1 MASGEFEELAVP
13 LFGSLYSTAR
23 WLTGN
28 REEAEDLVQE
38 TYAKAL
44 RGFASYQQGTNFRAW
59 IFRILRN
66 TFLTSRSGLATS
78 REYLAEDG
86 DIENVSASAVT
97 TVTPESLALVHADQK
112 ALEAALFRLPT
123 PLREVIVLCHL
134 EEMSYRE
141 IAETLAL
148 PQGTV
153 MSRLFRA
160 RRLLRKLL
168 SEPQLQEGHG
178 HGV

>member
-1 MASGEFEELAVP
+1 MDSGDFEELAVP
-13 LFGSLYSTAR
+13 LFDSLYSTAR

-38 TYAKAL
+38 AYAKAL

-66 TFLTSRSGLATS
+66 TFFTSRAGLA
-78 REYLAEDG
+78 AAAQFNVDG
-86 DIENVSASAVT
+86 EGEEAAT
-97 TVTPESLALVHADQK
+97 TETPESLVMMRADEQ
-112 ALEAALFRLPT
+112 ALEAAMFQLPV
-123 PLREVIVLCHL
+123 PLREVIVLCHI
-134 EEMSYRE
+134 EEMSYRD
-141 IAETLAL
+141 IATTLAL

-160 RRLLRKLL
+160 RKMLRRLLC
-168 SEPQLQEGHG
+168 EPAARRA
-178 HGV
+178 

>member
-1 MASGEFEELAVP
+1 MDSGDFEQLAVP

-44 RGFASYQQGTNFRAW
+44 RGFASYQQGTQFRAW

-66 TFLTSRSGLATS
+66 TFLTSRAGLAAS
-78 REYLAEDG
+78 KEYLADG
-86 DIENVSASAVT
+86 AGDDDDEIAVT
-97 TVTPESLALVHADQK
+97 TVTPESLALQHADAQ
-112 ALEAALFRLPT
+112 ALEDALFRLPV
-123 PLREVIVLCHL
+123 PLREVIVLCHI

-141 IAETLAL
+141 IGETLAL
-148 PQGTV
+148 PAGTV

-160 RRLLRKLL
+160 RKLLR
-168 SEPQLQEGHG
+168 SFLQGKA
-178 HGV
+178 

>member
-1 MASGEFEELAVP
+1 MDSGSFEELAVP
-13 LFGSLYSTAR
+13 LFGSLYSTAH

-44 RGFASYQQGTNFRAW
+44 RGFSSYQQGTQFRAW

-66 TFLTSRSGLATS
+66 TFLTSRSGLAAS
-78 REYLAEDG
+78 KEYLGDEEDAG
-86 DIENVSASAVT
+86 ELATT
-97 TVTPESLALVHADQK
+97 TVTPESVALLRADQD
-112 ALEAALFRLPT
+112 ALESALFRLPV
-123 PLREVIVLCHL
+123 PLREVIVLCHI

-148 PQGTV
+148 PVGTV
-153 MSRLFRA
+153 MSRLFRG
-160 RRLLRKLL
+160 RKRLRILL
-168 SEPQLQEGHG
+168 TQPVASGG
-178 HGV
+178 RV